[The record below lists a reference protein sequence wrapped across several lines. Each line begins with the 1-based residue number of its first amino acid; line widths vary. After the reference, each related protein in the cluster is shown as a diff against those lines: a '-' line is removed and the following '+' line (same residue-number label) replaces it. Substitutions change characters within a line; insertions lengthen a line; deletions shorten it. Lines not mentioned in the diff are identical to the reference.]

1 MLLICLWLGVYRPD
15 GLNVFSSSLSPIT
28 DPYTARLWFAT
39 GGMRVNARICSLN
52 MADATILTVHSGKTR
67 KGQINISIKRLQQAK
82 AHLIGTLLNHTNP
95 SKSGYNYDYLHY
107 NYGGTAPKE
116 GFFKRLFS

>member
-52 MADATILTVHSGKTR
+52 MADATMSSTADLMGSVAFK
-67 KGQINISIKRLQQAK
+67 KERLPPRETA
-82 AHLIGTLLNHTNP
+82 
-95 SKSGYNYDYLHY
+95 YLW
-107 NYGGTAPKE
+107 
-116 GFFKRLFS
+116 